1 MAEATLR
8 NDSQRPPR
16 IAVWPVAP
24 ALVLGR
30 VLTDAL
36 GGGEVVVV
44 HPHEASG
51 ALVGGDADLAL
62 IPTLSVLR
70 TPEAFTLVPGVGLV
84 GERSPSRTLVLAGG
98 LGDIETVAFDPRWG
112 QEALLAQLLLR
123 EHYDLKPSFSPV
135 PDGTPLAEQLSAH
148 GAALVS
154 PEAASGADGLVTLDL
169 GQEWTDLTTR
179 PMVWG
184 LVATAPGALA
194 PEEALALA
202 EAAAASGDPTG
213 EGTYQL
219 SLTGLGYDGLEALSD
234 HLFYTGSLGGIPE
247 LPFAPVTDDE
257 PEPDALDT
265 LLEIPAADDT
275 SPEARTN

>member
-1 MAEATLR
+1 MTEATPR
-8 NDSQRPPR
+8 TDAQRPPR

-24 ALVLGR
+24 AAVLGR
-30 VLTDAL
+30 VLADVL
-36 GGGEVVVV
+36 GGEVVAVES
-44 HPHEASG
+44 HQAAG
-51 ALVGGDADLAL
+51 ALVSGEADLAL

-70 TPEAFTLVPGVGLV
+70 TPEAFSLVPGVGLV

-112 QEALLAQLLLR
+112 QEALLTQLLLR
-123 EHYDLKPSFSPV
+123 EHYDLKPTFSPV
-135 PDGTPLAEQLSAH
+135 PDGTPLAEQLAAH

-154 PEAASGADGLVTLDL
+154 PDTQIPDGAVVLDL

-184 LVATAPGALA
+184 LVASGPGVLT
-194 PEEALALA
+194 PEAALALA
-202 EAAAASGDPTG
+202 EAVADAGDPTG

-234 HLFYTGSLGGIPE
+234 HLFYTGTLGAIPE
-247 LPFAPVTDDE
+247 LPFVPVTDEE
-257 PEPDALDT
+257 PEADALDV
-265 LLEIPAADDT
+265 LLEVPADPDA